1 MERCARF
8 TAVGSEICFVLV
20 PFFSTMVGEMKA
32 TLKDAEDGQPAAIT
46 VFGGFAAANAKEI
59 NALTEAGGS
68 KRRRIAEG
76 QGGSLDSSDEDSQGG
91 RSHSSDED
99 TEPQATSTSIPW
111 FWFFPPSTPSDLLTP
126 VGTPVG
132 TGSEE
137 GSSDEGDEA
146 VRSEAN

>member
-46 VFGGFAAANAKEI
+46 VFGGFVAANTKEI
-59 NALTEAGGS
+59 IALTEAGGS

-76 QGGSLDSSDEDSQGG
+76 QGGSL
-91 RSHSSDED
+91 HSSDED
-99 TEPQATSTSIPW
+99 TEPQAASTSIPW